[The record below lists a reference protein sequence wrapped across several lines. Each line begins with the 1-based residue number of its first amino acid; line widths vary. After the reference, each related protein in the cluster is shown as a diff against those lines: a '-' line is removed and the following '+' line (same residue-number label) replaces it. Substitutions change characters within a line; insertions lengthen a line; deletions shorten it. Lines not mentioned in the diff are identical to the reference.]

1 MSEAKVVAHAD
12 IGKCFHC
19 GLVVQNPGE
28 FTAKIN
34 TISHEFCCHG
44 CRMACQTIYSAGLQ
58 GFYNKTPDGESLAPP
73 PETAND
79 FHAYDIDEIQVD
91 YVDQLDDERTIYLL
105 IEGIH
110 CAACVWL
117 IERALYKLPGV
128 LSADVSLTAKRCRI
142 KWDNRETS
150 LSVLM
155 QHLAKLGYA
164 AIPFDP
170 ETAEGALAKR
180 HRGILYRMA
189 FAGFA
194 MMNLMWVS
202 IALYSGAA
210 EDEFRNLFHWV
221 GFFIATP
228 TLLYSGYPFFRNAIS
243 GLRSLYLTMDLPIAI
258 GATATYLYSSYITFT
273 GSVEGEVFFDTVVNF
288 IFVILIGRY
297 LEALSKRN
305 ALSATRRMLELQ
317 PKLATVIETGEQKTV
332 PIRSVKVGDLVLVRP
347 GENVPVDGIVTEGES
362 AIDESMLTGESQPVR
377 KQVNDSVVAGSI
389 NNEGAFVV
397 KAQQVLR
404 HTALAKI
411 IALMDEAQTSKA
423 PIQTLA
429 DKVVPWFVVVTL
441 TLATLTFMFW
451 VGTDFETAL
460 LASASVL
467 VVTCPCAFGMATPM
481 SIAVASG
488 VGASNGILVKQGIAL
503 ESLSRVTH
511 YVFDKTGTLT
521 EGKLSLVQ
529 NITAESVSQQT
540 VLQIAASA
548 EQKSEHGIAKTI
560 VSAARSE
567 NLPLLDISRF
577 YASPGRGVKAEIE
590 GKKIIV
596 GTADWMLSHNVT
608 LEGEWRA
615 TVEQLEQQGISC
627 VFVAREQQLIG
638 ILGLFDTLREDAK
651 TTISDLL
658 EQGMKVTVLS
668 GDRQQVVNS
677 VTAVLGNVQR
687 LAEVLPGEKRQV
699 IQQLQQQ
706 GECVAM
712 VGDGINDSPAL
723 LQSDVGIA
731 LASGTDVSIESADI
745 VLSYNQLSQLSLTRQ
760 LATRTLRTIRQN
772 IVLSISYNV
781 IMVPL
786 AMMALVSPLLAAIT
800 MPISS
805 LLVIGNAARISRIV
819 KR

>member
-1 MSEAKVVAHAD
+1 
-12 IGKCFHC
+12 
-19 GLVVQNPGE
+19 
-28 FTAKIN
+28 
-34 TISHEFCCHG
+34 
-44 CRMACQTIYSAGLQ
+44 MACQTIYAAGLQ
-58 GFYNKTPDGESLAPP
+58 SFYKKTPEGELLAPP
-73 PETAND
+73 PDTAND
-79 FHAYDIDEIQVD
+79 FHAYDIDEIQAD
-91 YVDQLDDERTIYLL
+91 YVDNLDEKRTIFLL
-105 IEGIH
+105 IDGIH

-117 IERALYKLPGV
+117 IEHALYKLPGV
-128 LSADVSLTAKRCRI
+128 LAVDVNLTAKRCRI
-142 KWDNRETS
+142 HWDNRETS

-164 AIPFDP
+164 AVPFDP

-180 HRGILYRMA
+180 HRGLVYRMA

-228 TLLYSGYPFFRNAIS
+228 TLIYSGYPFFRNSII
-243 GLRSLYLTMDLPIAI
+243 GLRSRYLTMDLPIAI
-258 GATATYLYSSYITFT
+258 GATATYLYSTYITFT
-273 GSVEGEVFFDTVVNF
+273 GSLDGEVFFDTVVNF

-317 PKLATVIETGEQKTV
+317 PKLATIIESGLQKTL

-347 GENVPVDGIVTEGES
+347 GENIPVDGVVTEGES
-362 AIDESMLTGESQPVR
+362 AVDESMLTGESQPVH
-377 KQVNDSVVAGSI
+377 KQLNDTVVAGTI
-389 NNEGAFVV
+389 NGEGAFVV
-397 KAQQVLR
+397 RAQQVLR

-429 DKVVPWFVVVTL
+429 DKIVPWFVVITL

-451 VGTDFETAL
+451 VGSDFEKAL
-460 LASASVL
+460 LAAASVL

-488 VGASNGILVKQGIAL
+488 VGASNGILIKQGVAL
-503 ESLSRVTH
+503 ETLSRVTH

-521 EGKLSLVQ
+521 EGRLKLVECLTVDGLTEKSL
-529 NITAESVSQQT
+529 
-540 VLQIAASA
+540 LQIAASS
-548 EQKSEHGIAKTI
+548 EQQSEHGIAKAI
-560 VSAARSE
+560 VSAAQE
-567 NLPLLDISRF
+567 QDIPLLEISAF
-577 YASPGRGVKAEIE
+577 YASPGRGVEAEIT
-590 GKKIIV
+590 GKQIIV
-596 GTADWMLSHNVT
+596 GTAEWILSHSVQINS
-608 LEGEWRA
+608 EWQSK
-615 TVEQLEQQGISC
+615 VNQLEQQGISC
-627 VFVAREQQLIG
+627 VFVASDQKLIG
-638 ILGLFDTLREDAK
+638 ILGLFDTLRDDAK
-651 TTISDLL
+651 TMISDMLANGL
-658 EQGMKVTVLS
+658 KVTVLS

-677 VTAVLGNVQR
+677 VTADLGNIQR
-687 LAEVLPGEKRQV
+687 MAEVLPADKRRF

-706 GECVAM
+706 GDCVAM

-723 LQSDVGIA
+723 IQADVGIA

-745 VLSYNQLSQLSLTRQ
+745 VLSHNQLSQVA
-760 LATRTLRTIRQN
+760 LARRLAARTLRTIHQN

-805 LLVIGNAARISRIV
+805 LLVIGNAARISRIF

>member
-1 MSEAKVVAHAD
+1 MSEATTQVNTSD
-12 IGKCFHC
+12 CFHC
-19 GLVVQNPGE
+19 GLPIKHQGE
-28 FTAKIN
+28 FVALIQST
-34 TISHEFCCHG
+34 SHQFCCHG
-44 CRMACQTIYSAGLQ
+44 CKMACQTIYAAGLQ
-58 GFYNKTPDGESLAPP
+58 SFYNKTPEGESLAPP
-73 PETAND
+73 PDTAND
-79 FHAYDIDEIQVD
+79 FHAYDIDEIQAD
-91 YVDQLDDERTIYLL
+91 YVDSLDEKRTIHLL

-117 IERALYKLPGV
+117 IEHALYKLPGV
-128 LSADVSLTAKRCRI
+128 LAADVNLTAKRCRI
-142 KWDNRETS
+142 RWDNRETS

-164 AIPFDP
+164 AVPFDP
-170 ETAEGALAKR
+170 DTAEGALAKR
-180 HRGILYRMA
+180 HRGLVYRMA

-210 EDEFRNLFHWV
+210 EDEFRDLFHWV
-221 GFFIATP
+221 GFIIATP
-228 TLLYSGYPFFRNAIS
+228 TLLYSGYPFFRNSIS
-243 GLRSLYLTMDLPIAI
+243 GLRSRYLTMDLPIAI

-273 GSVEGEVFFDTVVNF
+273 GSLEGEVFFDTVVNF

-317 PKLATVIETGEQKTV
+317 PKLATVITEGIQQTL

-347 GENVPVDGIVTEGES
+347 GENIPVDGVVTDGES
-362 AIDESMLTGESQPVR
+362 AVDESMLTGESQPVR
-377 KQVNDSVVAGSI
+377 KQLNDTVVAGSI
-389 NNEGAFVV
+389 NGEGAFTVR
-397 KAQQVLR
+397 AEQVLR

-429 DKVVPWFVVVTL
+429 DKIVPWFVVITL
-441 TLATLTFMFW
+441 TLATLTFLFW
-451 VGTDFETAL
+451 MGSDFEIAL

-488 VGASNGILVKQGIAL
+488 VGATNGILIKQGVAL

-521 EGKLSLVQ
+521 EGRLQLVESFPAEGISEQSL
-529 NITAESVSQQT
+529 
-540 VLQIAASA
+540 LQIAASA
-548 EQKSEHGIAKTI
+548 EQQSEHGIAKTI
-560 VSAARSE
+560 VSAAQQQ
-567 NLPLLDISRF
+567 NLTLLNISAF
-577 YASPGRGVKAEIE
+577 YASPGRGVEAQID
-590 GKKIIV
+590 GDKIFV
-596 GTADWMLSHNVT
+596 GTADWMISHDVT
-608 LEGEWRA
+608 LNSQWQSK
-615 TVEQLEQQGISC
+615 VDQLEQQGISC
-627 VFVAREQQLIG
+627 VFVASEQKLIG
-638 ILGLFDTLREDAK
+638 ILGLFDTLRDDAK
-651 TTISDLL
+651 TMIADMLANGL
-658 EQGMKVTVLS
+658 KVTVLS

-677 VTAVLGNVQR
+677 VTADLGNIQR
-687 LAEVLPGEKRQV
+687 LAEVLPADKRQV

-706 GECVAM
+706 GDCVAM

-723 LQSDVGIA
+723 IQADVGIA

-745 VLSYNQLSQLSLTRQ
+745 VLSHNQLSQVA
-760 LATRTLRTIRQN
+760 LARKLAARTLRTIRQN

-805 LLVIGNAARISRIV
+805 LLVIGNAARISRIF